1 MQYNSS
7 HFNPFRAF
15 SVFLF
20 LIVGL
25 LPLAN
30 ADLSPETKKIMKRNV
45 ETISTIGTAL
55 LKDDL
60 EAVYEAAESMVNS
73 PGIPEA
79 DQKQIIDTVGD
90 KKGQFQRYFR
100 EFRTTARELA
110 DAAQFKDLKTSQNLY
125 LRLLRGCMNCHNDYR
140 NIVREKLKK

>member
-7 HFNPFRAF
+7 HFYPLRAF
-15 SVFLF
+15 LVF
-20 LIVGL
+20 LIVVL
-25 LPLAN
+25 SPLAN
-30 ADLSPETKKIMKRNV
+30 ADLLPETKNIMKKNL
-45 ETISTIGTAL
+45 ETMSTIGTAL

-79 DQKQIIDTVGD
+79 DRKQIMNAVGD

-100 EFRTTARELA
+100 EFRTTTRELA
-110 DAAQFKDLKTSQNLY
+110 DAAQFEDLKSSQNLY
-125 LRLLRGCMNCHNDYR
+125 LRLLRGCMNCHDDYR
-140 NIVREKLKK
+140 SLVREKFDK